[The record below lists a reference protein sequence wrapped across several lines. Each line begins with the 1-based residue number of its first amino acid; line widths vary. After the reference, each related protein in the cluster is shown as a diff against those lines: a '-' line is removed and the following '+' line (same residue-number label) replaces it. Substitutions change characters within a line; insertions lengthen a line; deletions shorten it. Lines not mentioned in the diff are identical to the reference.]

1 MDTVKVP
8 KVPAGE
14 YVVGWRWDC
23 EESAQVW
30 QVRQHVAHCSTQTE
44 RNHCVCVCFFGSVP
58 ATRSQK
64 SVIILRDNRSF
75 LSVVQNCA
83 DITIA
88 AGDDNEVATA
98 AAPITIKGPPTRNYM
113 VTTAGLVL

>member
-1 MDTVKVP
+1 M
-8 KVPAGE
+8 
-14 YVVGWRWDC
+14 
-23 EESAQVW
+23 
-30 QVRQHVAHCSTQTE
+30 
-44 RNHCVCVCFFGSVP
+44 
-58 ATRSQK
+58 
-64 SVIILRDNRSF
+64 IILRDHCSF

-88 AGDDNEVATA
+88 AGDDNEVAAA